1 MATAG
6 RRFLIALDFDGVL
19 VDSAQETAL
28 SGFHAA
34 KALWPGAGWLT
45 RRLRRP
51 DQMAALVQNFEAIRP
66 CLETGWESTI
76 LLHLLAECA
85 PDPDL
90 PHPDP
95 HFHIDR
101 GWALGTGGGAQRT
114 SWRASSTGCGTR
126 RWPSSA

>member
-1 MATAG
+1 MGGGVGRFTCPIMCRGRFPSPTLLPAGPASGRTGISRGARHGMATDG

-76 LLHLLAECA
+76 LLHLK
-85 PDPDL
+85 
-90 PHPDP
+90 
-95 HFHIDR
+95 HFY
-101 GWALGTGGGAQRT
+101 A
-114 SWRASSTGCGTR
+114 
-126 RWPSSA
+126 

>member
-85 PDPDL
+85 PDPGSAHT
-90 PHPDP
+90 HPP
-95 HFHIDR
+95 LSHR
-101 GWALGTGGGAQRT
+101 GWALGAGDGATRT

>member
-101 GWALGTGGGAQRT
+101 GWALGTGGGATRT

-126 RWPSSA
+126 R